1 MPAEVLSMYD
11 ELPDAALVVDA
22 EGLVTAANPAAVRLL
37 GEVVG
42 LPFTAIG
49 LRDAEG
55 REWWA
60 CEAAARAMAGVRAV
74 PERRLLLPRDRAV
87 LLTAT
92 YARTAGRFDHA
103 VIAVR
108 DTRARERIERQH
120 ADLISTVAHELRS
133 PLTSVKGFTA
143 TMLARWDRFGD
154 EQKKQMLEWINND
167 ADRVTRLL
175 AELLDVSRIDSGR
188 VELHTQVVDLAALS
202 HKIVAGRVASGE
214 PVDRFAIVTEGE
226 TPEMWLDPD
235 KIEQVL
241 GNLVENA
248 LRHGAGA
255 VKLTIMALPD
265 GAEVLVDDEGEGVD
279 PGVAPRIFSKFYR
292 GKASR
297 GGTGLG
303 LYIVR
308 GMVEAHGGTVAVESR
323 PGGGARFRFRLPAG
337 APPHLA

>member
-1 MPAEVLSMYD
+1 MPAEAVDVYD
-11 ELPDAALVVDA
+11 ELPDAVLVVDA
-22 EGLVTAANPAAVRLL
+22 HGTVTSANPAAVRLL
-37 GEVVG
+37 GEVAG
-42 LPFTAIG
+42 LPFTE
-49 LRDAEG
+49 LRVCDAEG
-55 REWWA
+55 REWWG

-74 PERRLLLPRDRAV
+74 PERRLVLPGERAV
-87 LLTAT
+87 LLTAR
-92 YARTAGRFDHA
+92 YVRSGGRFDHA
-103 VIAVR
+103 VLALR
-108 DTRARERIERQH
+108 DTRARERMERQH

-188 VELHTQVVDLAALS
+188 VELHTQVVDLAALG

-214 PVDRFAIVTEGE
+214 PVDRFAIVEDGVP
-226 TPEMWLDPD
+226 PELWLDPD

-255 VKLTIMALPD
+255 VRLTIVAHPD

-279 PGVAPRIFSKFYR
+279 PAVAPRIFSKFYR

-308 GMVEAHGGTVAVESR
+308 GMVEAHGGTVAVESG

-337 APPHLA
+337 APPHPA